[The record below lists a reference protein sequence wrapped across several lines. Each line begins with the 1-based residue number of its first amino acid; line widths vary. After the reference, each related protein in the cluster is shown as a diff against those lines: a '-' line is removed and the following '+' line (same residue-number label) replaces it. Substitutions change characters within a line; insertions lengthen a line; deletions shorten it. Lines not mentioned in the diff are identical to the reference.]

1 MILDSIEQL
10 GDLKSRVLFLY
21 PITKDSRLHKHS
33 NTIIGFVFIDTNTKE
48 SFTLSSH
55 HPEGLFQKSD
65 LDFLKEVTVYCH
77 DIMVL
82 RYNGYDVSNFID
94 TKMQYYLYTNQ
105 GHNPDTPS
113 IVNHYTRQFQT
124 CYKTNE
130 FISLYKHEQ
139 IAMDIFNEVWIK
151 EVQPG
156 LSFYQEDLMDAFY
169 NIEKNGLQINTTLF
183 EERFGQTLSRD
194 NQLCFSEYN
203 YYTTTG
209 RPSNRFGGINFAAL
223 NKDDD
228 TRDTFISRHANGS
241 LLELDFNSYH
251 PRLIATL
258 IDYDFGTDNVYE
270 HLATYYANNSNP
282 TKEEISDA
290 KESTFRQLYGGINHQ
305 YLHIPFFKKT
315 DNFAKYLWETINTQG
330 YIESP
335 VSGRRL
341 VLANYQDITCY
352 TLFNYFVQMY
362 ETECN
367 VLILQSIHKMLKGY
381 DTKPIL
387 YTYDSILFDVEGAEL
402 KYLTDVVIP
411 QSINLEKFPIKIKQG
426 TTYKNISI

>member
-10 GDLKSRVLFLY
+10 EDLKSRVLFLY
-21 PITKDSRLHKHS
+21 PITKDVRLHKHN

-65 LDFLKEVTVYCH
+65 LDFLKGVTIYCH

-82 RYNGYDVSNFID
+82 KYNGYDVSNFID

-113 IVNHYTRQFQT
+113 IINHYTRQFQT

-156 LSFYQEDLMDAFY
+156 LSFYQEYLMDAFY
-169 NIEKNGLQINTTLF
+169 NIEKNGLQINTSLF
-183 EERFGQTLSRD
+183 EERFGQTTSRD
-194 NQLCFSEYN
+194 SQLCFSEYN

-228 TRDTFISRHANGS
+228 TRDVFISRHANGS
-241 LLELDFNSYH
+241 LVELDFNSYH

-270 HLATYYANNSNP
+270 HLATYYANSPTP

-352 TLFNYFVQMY
+352 TLFNYFIQMY

-367 VLILQSIHKMLKGY
+367 VLILHNIHKMLKGY

-387 YTYDSILFDVEGAEL
+387 YTYDSVLFDVEGSEL
-402 KYLTDVVIP
+402 KYLIDVVIP
-411 QSINLEKFPIKIKQG
+411 ESINLEKFPIKIKQG

>member
-139 IAMDIFNEVWIK
+139 IAMDIFNEIWIK

-169 NIEKNGLQINTTLF
+169 NIEKNV
-183 EERFGQTLSRD
+183 
-194 NQLCFSEYN
+194 Y
-203 YYTTTG
+203 
-209 RPSNRFGGINFAAL
+209 
-223 NKDDD
+223 K
-228 TRDTFISRHANGS
+228 
-241 LLELDFNSYH
+241 
-251 PRLIATL
+251 LI
-258 IDYDFGTDNVYE
+258 
-270 HLATYYANNSNP
+270 
-282 TKEEISDA
+282 
-290 KESTFRQLYGGINHQ
+290 QLY
-305 YLHIPFFKKT
+305 LKR
-315 DNFAKYLWETINTQG
+315 D
-330 YIESP
+330 
-335 VSGRRL
+335 L
-341 VLANYQDITCY
+341 VK
-352 TLFNYFVQMY
+352 
-362 ETECN
+362 
-367 VLILQSIHKMLKGY
+367 H
-381 DTKPIL
+381 
-387 YTYDSILFDVEGAEL
+387 
-402 KYLTDVVIP
+402 
-411 QSINLEKFPIKIKQG
+411 
-426 TTYKNISI
+426 